1 MADAKQQQERLP
13 PGLTGKKALI
23 VGVANEHSI
32 AWGCAQ
38 AMRRAGAE
46 IAMTYLN
53 ERAKPH
59 VEPLARAAE
68 AQVFLPLEGRH
79 AAQVDPL
86 FASIAERWGGLY
98 LVVHSIAF
106 APKES

>member
-32 AWGCAQ
+32 AWGCAA
-38 AMRRAGAE
+38 AMRKAGAD

-53 ERAKPH
+53 DRAKPH
-59 VEPLARAAE
+59 VETLARQVE
-68 AQVFLPLEGRH
+68 ASLFMPLEVREPAQADALFESIGKAWGRI
-79 AAQVDPL
+79 DIL
-86 FASIAERWGGLY
+86 
-98 LVVHSIAF
+98 VHSIAF
-106 APKES
+106 AP